1 MTLKV
6 HHLSVSQSERVV
18 WLCEELGIDYE
29 LVVYERAPIFAPAE
43 FKALHPLGAA
53 PVIQDGDLTL
63 AESAACVE
71 YICQK
76 HGGGRFIVKPTESNY
91 ADYIYWFREYHPP
104 YPIRVP
110 RLTRGGGGTPDFA
123 NSTLQSTL
131 MRTFTF
137 RAAGIP
143 DSDPTVQRLI
153 AKQGEILAYVDK
165 RLSEAKYLAGDE
177 LTAADIMSVVSFT
190 SVRCFAAFSLAGYD
204 NILAYLQRIAGREAY
219 RRAMQK
225 GDADLDVDQ
234 ITGAAPPPLQKGL
247 AAMIKEREEKKA

>member
-91 ADYIYWFREYHPP
+91 ADYIYWFH
-104 YPIRVP
+104 
-110 RLTRGGGGTPDFA
+110 FA